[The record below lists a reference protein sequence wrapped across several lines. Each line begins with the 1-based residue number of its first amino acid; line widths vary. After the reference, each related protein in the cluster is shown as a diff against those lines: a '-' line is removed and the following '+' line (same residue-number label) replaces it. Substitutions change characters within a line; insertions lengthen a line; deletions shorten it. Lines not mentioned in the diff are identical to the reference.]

1 MIKAQKIIR
10 LVRLK
15 ERDNDEAKY
24 SDYEI
29 ISSLNEAIRYM
40 NTRFST
46 MNADFLEKVKV
57 LDEAQINAEIE
68 AYNAQVEEENRKEWV
83 RFGLTGVALPDD
95 FLSLVGVVR
104 NGCCENTKL
113 KCEQPGLRLTTD
125 GYYIMGNRLYTR
137 CKSVRLIYRASIPQV
152 ADTTDEIELPDFF
165 MDGLAKMTGMILHND
180 TNTDVMRE
188 AFDRVID
195 SMVPRR
201 RYSNVRTRP
210 MFIV

>member
-83 RFGLTGVALPDD
+83 RFGLTGVELPDD

-113 KCEQPGLRLTTD
+113 KCGQPGLRLAPD

-137 CKSVRLIYRASIPQV
+137 CKSVRLIYRASIQQV

-165 MDGLAKMTGMILHND
+165 MDGLAKMTGTILHND